1 MLQDT
6 ASAELNLALRD
17 NLTLINKGFVQALC
31 LRFHDSKQ
39 RAQLAY
45 ADNLAETRRLMQL
58 LLEMQRQ
65 DIPLDPDGIS
75 ENLDRG
81 GPDLQSK
88 AKDIWLSDFKLATRK
103 FESLRRG
110 QTSLKSSRPDSSGSL
125 GLDRL
130 IEEGEEFVAELRDR
144 SNGIENLD
152 QLDPTKTSSQA
163 EKKTLEDFLGYVE
176 GIEEAFLVGKTET
189 TRPENDPVFTVL
201 NTVLS
206 NHFLA
211 IDQFFL
217 HGFLLHKLNE
227 KALAEE
233 RIKHS
238 VDEMKGAFRA
248 VQRILVLGSV
258 PRSIFLQDIRSLYRV
273 LVGSNPLEAIR
284 NDLELTEK
292 LIVNLQRAKELAE
305 NASESRSVDMLSD
318 FIDRENNAKRRLSK
332 QLEQFSKGETSG
344 KGSGKID
351 AMLDRWVVEY
361 RGGTTCR
368 RQRPTI
374 T

>member
-1 MLQDT
+1 
-6 ASAELNLALRD
+6 
-17 NLTLINKGFVQALC
+17 
-31 LRFHDSKQ
+31 
-39 RAQLAY
+39 
-45 ADNLAETRRLMQL
+45 MQL

-65 DIPLDPDGIS
+65 DMPLDPDGIS
-75 ENLDRG
+75 ENPDRG

-88 AKDIWLSDFKLATRK
+88 AKDIWLSDLKLATRK
-103 FESLRRG
+103 LESLRRG

-152 QLDPTKTSSQA
+152 QLGPTKTASQA
-163 EKKTLEDFLGYVE
+163 EEKTLEDFLGYVE

-238 VDEMKGAFRA
+238 VDEMKGAFRT

-318 FIDRENNAKRRLSK
+318 FIDRESNAKRWLSK
-332 QLEQFSKGETSG
+332 QLEQLSKGETLG

>member
-1 MLQDT
+1 MHQDT

-58 LLEMQRQ
+58 LVEMQRQ
-65 DIPLDPDGIS
+65 DMPLDPDGVS
-75 ENLDRG
+75 ENPDRG
-81 GPDLQSK
+81 SPDLQSK
-88 AKDIWLSDFKLATRK
+88 AKEIWLSDFRLAARKL
-103 FESLRRG
+103 ESLRRG
-110 QTSLKSSRPDSSGSL
+110 QTSLKSSRPDRSGSL

-130 IEEGEEFVAELRDR
+130 IEEGEEFAADLRDR

-152 QLDPTKTSSQA
+152 QFDPTRVASDA

-176 GIEEAFLVGKTET
+176 GIEEAFMVGKTET

-217 HGFLLHKLNE
+217 HGFLLHKSNE
-227 KALAEE
+227 KALAKE
-233 RIKHS
+233 RIMHS

-248 VQRILVLGSV
+248 TQRILVLGSV
-258 PRSIFLQDIRSLYRV
+258 PRPIFLQDIRSPYCVR
-273 LVGSNPLEAIR
+273 VGSGPLEAIR

-292 LIVNLQRAKELAE
+292 LIVNLQGAKELAE
-305 NASESRSVDMLSD
+305 TASESRSVDMLWDFVNMESD
-318 FIDRENNAKRRLSK
+318 AKRRLST
-332 QLEQFSKGETSG
+332 QLEQLSKGETSG
-344 KGSGKID
+344 KGSDKID
-351 AMLDRWVVEY
+351 TMLDRWGVA
-361 RGGTTCR
+361 
-368 RQRPTI
+368 
-374 T
+374 